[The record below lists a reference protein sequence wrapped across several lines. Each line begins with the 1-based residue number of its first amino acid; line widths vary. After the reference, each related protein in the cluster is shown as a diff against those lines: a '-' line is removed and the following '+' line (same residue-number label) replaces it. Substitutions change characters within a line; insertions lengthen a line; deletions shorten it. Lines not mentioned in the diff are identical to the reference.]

1 MKRNKNITYIL
12 SWILYVIGFI
22 GFVAF
27 LSAVHNVSEDAW
39 MYAIGSNVGV
49 TLFCLSGYLR
59 Q

>member
-12 SWILYVIGFI
+12 SWILYAIGFI

-27 LSAVHNVSEDAW
+27 LSAVNNISEDAW

-49 TLFCLSGYLR
+49 ALFCLSGYLR